1 MKRLLGAGSLIVTLL
16 AALVASPAP
25 APAAPPAPQLH
36 TEGRWLV
43 DGQGR
48 IVLVHGVNAVWKRPP
63 YVAPNTPGGF
73 TAADADFLA
82 ASGFDAVRLGVLFS
96 GVMPQRDRID
106 GSYLDGLDRIVK
118 LLAARH
124 IWVLLDF
131 HQDLYNEQFQGE
143 GFPAW
148 SVDDNGVP
156 DDAHYGFPGNYFASQ
171 ALDRAF
177 DNLWSDTDGTWAR
190 YRAAW
195 TAVATRWSHQPY
207 LMGYDVINEPWPGT
221 GWQACFSV
229 ATGCAAFDHTLQRF
243 EDQARTGIRQAD
255 PSHPVFFEGNVISN
269 SGPPSHLGDTR
280 IQDSQLGF
288 SWHDYCG
295 SGAVLGT
302 NNGPDCATEEQFA
315 FNNAEVTDR
324 RLGAPFLL
332 SEFGGSDDTG
342 DIARMTS
349 LADQHLVGWTYWAYK
364 AWNDPTGS
372 PNHESL
378 FSNDADLSTLKQS
391 KADVLIRPYPRAV
404 AGVPISLNFD
414 PTSHAFDFSYTPRRA
429 GGPTE
434 IFVPGRQYPE
444 GYRVTVHGARVV
456 SAPNASILQLA
467 ADRGATRVAVTV
479 SPIRG

>member
-1 MKRLLGAGSLIVTLL
+1 MKRLLGAG
-16 AALVASPAP
+16 ALVFALFALLSLFAKPTA
-25 APAAPPAPQLH
+25 APAATPLPQLH
-36 TEGRWLV
+36 QDGRWLV
-43 DGQGR
+43 DAQGR
-48 IVLVHGVNAVWKRPP
+48 VVIAHGVNAVWKLPP

-82 ASGFDAVRLGVLFS
+82 ANGFDAVRLGVLFS
-96 GVMPQRDRID
+96 GVMPRRDQID
-106 GSYLDGLDRIVK
+106 GSYLEAVDRIVQ

-131 HQDLYNEQFQGE
+131 HQDLYSEQFQGE

-148 SVDDNGVP
+148 SVDDNGIP
-156 DDAHYGFPGNYFASQ
+156 DDAHYGFPANYFLSQ
-171 ALDRAF
+171 ALDRAY

-195 TAVATRWSHQPY
+195 MAVAARWSRQPY
-207 LMGYDVINEPWPGT
+207 LMGYDIFNEPWPGT
-221 GWQACFSV
+221 GWQTCFSL
-229 ATGCAAFDHTLQRF
+229 ATGCPAFDHTLQRF
-243 EDQARTGIRQAD
+243 EDQARTGIRHAD

-269 SGPPSHLGDTR
+269 SGPPSHLGDTPVA
-280 IQDSQLGF
+280 DPELGF

-315 FNNAEVTDR
+315 FSNAEATDR
-324 RLGAPFLL
+324 RLGAALLL
-332 SEFGGSDDTG
+332 SEFGSSDDVG

-364 AWNDPTGS
+364 AWSDPTGS
-372 PNHESL
+372 PGHEGL
-378 FSNDADLSTLKQS
+378 FTNDADLSSLKQA

-404 AGVPISLNFD
+404 AGVPTSLSFD
-414 PTSHAFDFSYTPRRA
+414 PTAHVLDFSYTPRPA

-434 IFVPGRQYPE
+434 IVVPARQYPA
-444 GYRVTVHGARVV
+444 GYRVTVKGARVV
-456 SAPNASILQLA
+456 SVPNASILELV
-467 ADRGATRVAVTV
+467 ADPGAGSVVVSVTR
-479 SPIRG
+479 